1 LNRLNSAPAGQA
13 LAVRTQ
19 VAIEVLTTTEYRNRQ
34 ITKDYIT
41 FLGRTPGSAEGDF
54 WRGLIEQT
62 GFTQEQV
69 IASIMSSPATFLRP
83 HLFPEAAAA
92 NRRLSQPTGPGPWA
106 FWWADAAADP
116 DSPLVR

>member
-1 LNRLNSAPAGQA
+1 STWLNKIYRDILGHDRDAGSQQQLNRLNSAPAGQA

-41 FLGRTPGSAEGDF
+41 FLGRTPGSAEVDF
-54 WRGLIEQT
+54 WRGLIEQN

-69 IASIMSSPATFLRP
+69 IASIMSSPEYFLRP
-83 HLFPEAAAA
+83 PLFP
-92 NRRLSQPTGPGPWA
+92 
-106 FWWADAAADP
+106 
-116 DSPLVR
+116 